1 MVAASLGG
9 LSEGVCD
16 YHSTLLNQH
25 NIARYDHKV
34 NIIQGELSSWD
45 SVTGPRSA
53 CHSAESLI
61 ANVDEHISL
70 GSPGKDSEPGY
81 ETYNASY
88 SDIVVII
95 YSQLQCLL
103 GYSDGLRLGY
113 ELYREKYKCSGNCV
127 VVMINQTDDN
137 DHQFNYFD
145 QQVYNC

>member
-1 MVAASLGG
+1 MAASLGG

-45 SVTGPRSA
+45 S
-53 CHSAESLI
+53 
-61 ANVDEHISL
+61 
-70 GSPGKDSEPGY
+70 KPGY

-88 SDIVVII
+88 SNIVVIV

-113 ELYREKYKCSGNCV
+113 ELYREKYNCSGNCV
-127 VVMINQTDDN
+127 IVMINQTDDN

-145 QQVYNC
+145 QQVYNY